1 MIVQN
6 NKICSLKDRNSQLSV
21 FVKSISKK
29 SRIEMNTVRVREIV
43 DLEDVER
50 EIISK

>member
-6 NKICSLKDRNSQLSV
+6 NKICSLKDRNAQLGV